1 MRGNQT
7 TGTPFSRRRRRH
19 GSHNNGRRRSGCRA
33 VLYGAV
39 VSSRRPTP
47 PICSDLI
54 CDRDSLGEIRGLTCE
69 HPARVSCLN
78 VGARPKEDQMVTS
91 VRQMLETANAAVP
104 KITPDQAS
112 DMIKK
117 GNTLVVD
124 VRDAPE
130 VSASGKIA
138 GAVNV
143 SRGMLEFRADP
154 DSPYHENN
162 FDKEKTVILYCASGG
177 RSALAGK
184 VLKDMGYDK
193 VYNVGGF
200 KDWTGAKIELGRV
213 LLPGSLIYVA
223 SLQKGTPHNR
233 KAANW
238 AGLSCGSLALVGTG
252 PSRRNRTRNN
262 RPRWALAARRNPC
275 SHRRTGS
282 HRLAS
287 FLRTGGRTPGK

>member
-1 MRGNQT
+1 
-7 TGTPFSRRRRRH
+7 
-19 GSHNNGRRRSGCRA
+19 
-33 VLYGAV
+33 
-39 VSSRRPTP
+39 
-47 PICSDLI
+47 
-54 CDRDSLGEIRGLTCE
+54 
-69 HPARVSCLN
+69 
-78 VGARPKEDQMVTS
+78 MVTS

-154 DSPYHENN
+154 DSAYHDKN

-200 KDWTGAKIELGRV
+200 KDWTGAVEKV
-213 LLPGSLIYVA
+213 
-223 SLQKGTPHNR
+223 
-233 KAANW
+233 
-238 AGLSCGSLALVGTG
+238 
-252 PSRRNRTRNN
+252 
-262 RPRWALAARRNPC
+262 
-275 SHRRTGS
+275 
-282 HRLAS
+282 
-287 FLRTGGRTPGK
+287 